1 MVTGD
6 TAGQLKCWDL
16 TKTDLKKDENPRA
29 NMRDQWFII
38 AHRRIINSIQLC
50 ESFPDSDIFVIS
62 SSGDCNIMLHRLSN
76 GVKIGHLGQ
85 ETFWNIYDMTPFDR
99 VRPKYVQE
107 WFNERRD
114 KFKVYVS
121 NKLVE
126 MEKDSTFIRTCDQL
140 EDESKNKP
148 PSKRY
153 MT

>member
-1 MVTGD
+1 M
-6 TAGQLKCWDL
+6 

-85 ETFWNIYDMTPFDR
+85 ETFWNIYDMSPFDR